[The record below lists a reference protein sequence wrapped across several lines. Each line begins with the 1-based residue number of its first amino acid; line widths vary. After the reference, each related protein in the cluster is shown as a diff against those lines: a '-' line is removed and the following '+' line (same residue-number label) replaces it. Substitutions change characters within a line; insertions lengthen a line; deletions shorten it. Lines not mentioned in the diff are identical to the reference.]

1 VKDVL
6 LKLLTVMLLLL
17 VGMHWQKLFML
28 GCLIGRLIFTSLH
41 YQEPF
46 LLFMLNLFFDSVYFT
61 NFVISFRLVDK
72 INRSVGQDLNSRV
85 QIGVLDIYGFECFK
99 NNR

>member
-1 VKDVL
+1 MKEVL

-28 GCLIGRLIFTSLH
+28 DCLIGRLICSLH
-41 YQEPF
+41 HQEPF
-46 LLFMLNLFFDSVYFT
+46 LLFMQILFFNSVYFT
-61 NFVISFRLVDK
+61 DFVISFRLVDK